1 MRLYRERRGEEK
13 KQNGKNA
20 IVSIRSCM
28 DEVVSV
34 FFVWNLFDT
43 IFPEKCKNEFIITG
57 L

>member
-1 MRLYRERRGEEK
+1 
-13 KQNGKNA
+13 
-20 IVSIRSCM
+20 M

-57 L
+57 LQCFEWLNMYYWCTVLGLN